1 MTSEQKEN
9 VPLDMFLHTP
19 GSSKIPLH
27 IPPLK
32 ETKPSHLSKLQTC

>member
-19 GSSKIPLH
+19 EF
-27 IPPLK
+27 LK
-32 ETKPSHLSKLQTC
+32 DSTIYTSP